1 MVDIGSFNQL
11 KIIKL
16 SDDGAY
22 LDGNGR
28 GTIPILLRDLPDGV
42 VVGSYITAF
51 LYIGSDNKISATT
64 VNPNV
69 TVGKCALLSVRG
81 VNSAGAFLDWGLSK
95 ELFLP
100 FGEQKTPLKVG
111 DSCFVYVFYDKN
123 TDRIVASSKL
133 NRHLSEQNSSF
144 KINQSV
150 TLQIA
155 ARTELGYKA
164 VIDYQSLGLI
174 FEADAYRNLD
184 VGELLDGSIKRIRD
198 DGKIDLLIS
207 RSSAGFDEDL
217 GNQILAYLRKHG
229 GISALDD
236 KASPESIYKEFKVS
250 KKKYKHALGGLYK
263 RRQVA
268 LGANGVQLVH

>member
-16 SDDGAY
+16 SYDGAY
-22 LDGNGR
+22 LDGNER
-28 GTIPILLRDLPDGV
+28 GKIPIPLRDLPDGV
-42 VVGSYITAF
+42 VVGSYVTAF
-51 LYIGSDNKISATT
+51 LYIGSDNKILATT
-64 VNPNV
+64 VKPNA
-69 TVGKCALLSVRG
+69 TVGKCALLSVRD

>member
-16 SDDGAY
+16 SDFGAY
-22 LDGNGR
+22 LDGNER
-28 GTIPILLRDLPDGV
+28 GEIPIMRGDLPDGV
-42 VVGSYITAF
+42 DIGSSVLAF
-51 LYIGSDNKISATT
+51 LYVGFDNRILATT
-64 VNPNV
+64 VNPSV
-69 TVGKCALLSVRG
+69 TVGKCALLSVKD

-100 FGEQKTPLKVG
+100 FGEQKAPLRVG

-164 VIDYQSLGLI
+164 VIDNHSLGLI

-184 VGELLDGSIKRIRD
+184 VGEFLDGSIKRIRD

-207 RSSAGFDEDL
+207 RTSLAFDKDL

-229 GISALDD
+229 GVSDLDD
-236 KASPESIYKEFKVS
+236 KASPQSIYKEFKVS

>member
-16 SDDGAY
+16 SYDGAY
-22 LDGNGR
+22 LDGNER
-28 GTIPILLRDLPDGV
+28 GKIPIPLRDLPDGV
-42 VVGSYITAF
+42 VVGSYVTAF
-51 LYIGSDNKISATT
+51 LYIGSDNKILATT
-64 VNPNV
+64 VNPNA
-69 TVGKCALLSVRG
+69 TVGKCALLSVRD

>member
-1 MVDIGSFNQL
+1 M
-11 KIIKL
+11 
-16 SDDGAY
+16 
-22 LDGNGR
+22 
-28 GTIPILLRDLPDGV
+28 
-42 VVGSYITAF
+42 
-51 LYIGSDNKISATT
+51 
-64 VNPNV
+64 
-69 TVGKCALLSVRG
+69 
-81 VNSAGAFLDWGLSK
+81 
-95 ELFLP
+95 
-100 FGEQKTPLKVG
+100 G

-133 NRHLSEQNSSF
+133 NRHLSEQNFSF
-144 KINQSV
+144 KNNQSV

-164 VIDYQSLGLI
+164 VIDNHSLGLI

-207 RSSAGFDEDL
+207 RTSLAFDRDL

-229 GISALDD
+229 GVSDLDD
-236 KASPESIYKEFKVS
+236 KASPQSIYKEFKVS

-268 LGANGVQLVH
+268 LGANGVQLIH

>member
-11 KIIKL
+11 KIINL

-28 GTIPILLRDLPDGV
+28 GKIPILLRDLPDGV
-42 VVGSYITAF
+42 VVGSYVTAF

-81 VNSAGAFLDWGLSK
+81 INSAGAFLDWGLSK

>member
-11 KIIKL
+11 KIINL

-28 GTIPILLRDLPDGV
+28 GKIPILLRDLPEGV
-42 VVGSYITAF
+42 VVGSYVTAF

-100 FGEQKTPLKVG
+100 LGEQKTPLKVG

-123 TDRIVASSKL
+123 ADRIVASSKL

-144 KINQSV
+144 KINQTV

-155 ARTELGYKA
+155 ARTDLGYKA
-164 VIDYQSLGLI
+164 VIDNHSLGLI

-207 RSSAGFDEDL
+207 RTSLAFDRDL

-229 GISALDD
+229 GVSDLDD
-236 KASPESIYKEFKVS
+236 KASPQSIYKEFKVS

-268 LGANGVQLVH
+268 LGANGVRLIH

>member
-1 MVDIGSFNQL
+1 MVDIGSFNLL

-16 SDDGAY
+16 SDSGAY
-22 LDGNGR
+22 LDGIER
-28 GTIPILLRDLPDGV
+28 GKIPILRRDLPGGV
-42 VVGSYITAF
+42 AVGSCVRAF
-51 LYIGSDNKISATT
+51 VYIGPNNKISATT
-64 VNPNV
+64 VNPIV
-69 TVGKCALLSVRG
+69 TVGKCALLNVED

-95 ELFLP
+95 DLFLP
-100 FGEQKTPLKVG
+100 CKEQQTPLKVG

-123 TDRIVASSKL
+123 ADRIVASSKL

-150 TLQIA
+150 NLQIA
-155 ARTELGYKA
+155 ARTDLGYKA
-164 VIDYQSLGLI
+164 VIDNHSLGLI
-174 FEADAYRNLD
+174 FEADAYRNLE
-184 VGELLDGSIKRIRD
+184 VGELLDGSIKRVRD

-207 RSSAGFDEDL
+207 RTSVGFDKDL

-229 GISALDD
+229 GVSNLDD

-268 LGANGVQLVH
+268 LGANGVQLIH

>member
-28 GTIPILLRDLPDGV
+28 GKIPILLRDLPDGV
-42 VVGSYITAF
+42 VVGSYVTAF

-81 VNSAGAFLDWGLSK
+81 INSAGAFLDWGLSK

-123 TDRIVASSKL
+123 ADRIVASSKL

-155 ARTELGYKA
+155 ARTDLGYKA
-164 VIDYQSLGLI
+164 VIDNHSLGLI